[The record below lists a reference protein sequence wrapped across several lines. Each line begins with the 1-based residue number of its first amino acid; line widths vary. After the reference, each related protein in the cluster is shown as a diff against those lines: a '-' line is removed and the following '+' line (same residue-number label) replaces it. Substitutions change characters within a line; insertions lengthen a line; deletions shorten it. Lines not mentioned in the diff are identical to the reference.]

1 MVVVLWCST
10 CVCCRR
16 LFWGSVLGT
25 GLWGLGEAGEVATAS
40 QEAL

>member
-16 LFWGSVLGT
+16 LFWESLLGA
-25 GLWGLGEAGEVATAS
+25 GLWGLGEVDEVATAF